1 MSEQLTLPLEFS
13 NKPVEVVV
21 KVDDLAYRFGP
32 FTTEAQAAEMMATL
46 VRLLSDHA
54 AVELNKSH
62 GSWFG
67 TQVVAEE
74 GRMWA
79 IFPSQQY

>member
-13 NKPVEVVV
+13 KKPVEVVV
-21 KVDDLAYRFGP
+21 KVDDLSYRFGP
-32 FTTEAQAAEMMATL
+32 FSTEAQAAEMMATL
-46 VRLLSDHA
+46 ARLLADHA
-54 AVELNKSH
+54 DVELSTSH

-67 TQVVAEE
+67 TQLVEGE
-74 GRMWA
+74 GRMWS